1 MVDMVNSFAVSESF
15 DPVHVMVDM
24 VNSFAVM
31 RAFASTSYNSPG
43 GKRRGGG
50 VLARGWCPVSS
61 NLANQI
67 FTNLEQKDADADA
80 R

>member
-1 MVDMVNSFAVSESF
+1 MKVEGHRQHFWGAMVDMVNSFALSESF

-50 VLARGWCPVSS
+50 VLAVVSS
-61 NLANQI
+61 VL
-67 FTNLEQKDADADA
+67 KSY
-80 R
+80 